1 MKKEIRVTKGQF
13 ERLIE
18 QVHNQK
24 YGKTLKENVGAMGE
38 AAGYSNTPSSSPGVG
53 AAEGLAVIIQFLE
66 RAWKYVTDPTEK
78 SDISKA
84 LNAAKAKQASGGEGE
99 MAEVAGYSHTP
110 SSSPGVGAAEGLAVI
125 INGVQKA
132 WKYINDP
139 QTKAAVKK
147 TLAAIGS
154 AAGSATTVGTRE
166 SRERKKPVISNKPV
180 QKLVRPKR

>member
-38 AAGYSNTPSSSPGVG
+38 AAGYSNTPSSSPGV
-53 AAEGLAVIIQFLE
+53 A
-66 RAWKYVTDPTEK
+66 
-78 SDISKA
+78 
-84 LNAAKAKQASGGEGE
+84 
-99 MAEVAGYSHTP
+99 
-110 SSSPGVGAAEGLAVI
+110 AAEGLAVI